1 MATNGISIASSG
13 AASAKGNGVKKLWEH
28 PDPQSTSMWKVMQ
41 GVNKKYGL
49 ELKNYDDLY
58 SWSIENIANFWGEVW
73 DVTGVKA
80 SQPYEKVD
88 AANCFHHAYVQPPR

>member
-1 MATNGISIASSG
+1 MGEISRYNLRKFG
-13 AASAKGNGVKKLWEH
+13 
-28 PDPQSTSMWKVMQ
+28 
-41 GVNKKYGL
+41 
-49 ELKNYDDLY
+49 ELPFHLIRSKNYDDLY